1 MNVFFEVKLILFLL
15 QIVSLPISYVR
26 SENPAVLPVLE
37 CEKYDHTCDPAK
49 EKCQTVDRCV
59 PHGPEGKVSCYASWR
74 NGTDGF
80 KNMKKGCWLNSEN
93 CLNDTECIE
102 NTPNREIYF
111 CCCQKPM
118 CNGRLTLR
126 PVISPPTTTSSSTT
140 KVRESGDGQLMR
152 TLMYSIVPILG
163 TALLIVV
170 IFWMWR
176 WHQRRTT
183 IYHEQLPT
191 ADPALLNTPCDEA
204 LRPLQLLELR
214 ARGRFGA
221 VWKAQLISD
230 FVAVKIFPLQDK
242 LSWVSE
248 HDIYVLPQMK
258 HENILNFIAV
268 EKRGESLNT
277 ELWLITEFHELG
289 SLCDYLKC
297 HTITW
302 SELCKIA
309 ESMAKGLA
317 YLHDEIPA
325 TKDKLAKPAVAH
337 RDFKSKNVLLKSD
350 LTACVGDF
358 GLALKFEPGISPGET
373 HGLVGTRR
381 YMAPEILE
389 GAICFN
395 RDAFLRIDMYACGL
409 VLWELVARC
418 SARDGPVEEYI
429 LPFEEE
435 IGAHP
440 TLEEMQDMVVTRKI
454 RPAIKDNWLTHPGLA
469 ALVST
474 IEECW
479 DQDAE
484 ARLSAGCVQERIS
497 QLSRNVNVS
506 TSINQMPDVVI
517 PLDMDLPPKDISI

>member
-1 MNVFFEVKLILFLL
+1 MLFNFSDIKCETPAIVKPF
-15 QIVSLPISYVR
+15 V
-26 SENPAVLPVLE
+26 
-37 CEKYDHTCDPAK
+37 CEKYDKSCDPAVQN
-49 EKCQTVDRCV
+49 CDTVEECKTYTPD
-59 PHGPEGKVSCYASWR
+59 GAGACYASWI
-74 NGTDGF
+74 NGSDGF
-80 KNMKKGCWLNSEN
+80 QTVKKGCWLNFEN
-93 CLNDTECIE
+93 CLNETECIE
-102 NTPNREIYF
+102 DAPNKQVYF
-111 CCCQKPM
+111 CCCRKPL
-118 CNGRLTLR
+118 CNGNLNLR
-126 PVISPPTTTSSSTT
+126 PLSHPPSTTTSSTT
-140 KVRESGDGQLMR
+140 IVRESGERQLMH
-152 TLMYSIVPILG
+152 TLMYSIVPILAV
-163 TALLIVV
+163 ALLIVV
-170 IFWMWR
+170 IFAMWR
-176 WHQRRTT
+176 WYQRRST
-183 IYHEQLPT
+183 IYHQQLPT
-191 ADPALLNTPCDEA
+191 ADPALLNTPNDEA
-204 LRPLQLLELR
+204 LRPLQLIELR

-221 VWKAQLISD
+221 VWKAQLLSE

-258 HENILNFIAV
+258 HENILKYIAV

-277 ELWLITEFHELG
+277 ELWLITEFHERG
-289 SLCDYLKC
+289 SLSDYLKS

-302 SELCKIA
+302 NELCKIA
-309 ESMAKGLA
+309 ESMARGLA
-317 YLHDEIPA
+317 YLHDEIPES
-325 TKDKLAKPAVAH
+325 KDRLAKPAIAH

-350 LTACVGDF
+350 LTACIGDF
-358 GLALKFEPGISPGET
+358 GLALKFEPGVSPGET

-409 VLWELVARC
+409 VIWELISRC
-418 SARDGPVEEYI
+418 TAHDGPIDDYV

-440 TLEEMQDMVVTRKI
+440 SLEEMQEMVVTQKV
-454 RPAIKDNWLTHPGLA
+454 RPTVKDHWLSHPGLS

-474 IEECW
+474 VEECW

-497 QLSRNVNVS
+497 QLSRNVNIS

-517 PLDMDLPPKDISI
+517 PLDMELPSKDISI